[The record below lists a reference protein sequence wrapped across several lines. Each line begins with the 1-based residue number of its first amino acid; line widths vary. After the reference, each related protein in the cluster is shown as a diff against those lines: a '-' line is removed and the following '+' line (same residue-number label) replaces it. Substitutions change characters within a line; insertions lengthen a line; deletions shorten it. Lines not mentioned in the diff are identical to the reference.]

1 VTEGYPAPTARKLA
15 AEAGSGQDAEM
26 WSGISPQAPQA
37 SQSAGPTGSI
47 KISAAAMAN
56 GETKPGGGGGGGNG
70 DDTAGDGA
78 WLAARG
84 DVFGEAGSHA
94 PILGTVAVC
103 MR

>member
-15 AEAGSGQDAEM
+15 AEAGSGQDAET
-26 WSGISPQAPQA
+26 WSGIRA

-47 KISAAAMAN
+47 KISAAAIAN
-56 GETKPGGGGGGGNG
+56 GETPGGGGGGGNG
-70 DDTAGDGA
+70 DDTAGDGE

-94 PILGTVAVC
+94 PILGTVTVC
-103 MR
+103 MW